1 MHNNI
6 QMRKKITLYSIALL
20 GMLVLFNSCKKEYES
35 IESIDD
41 AKIQA
46 YIKQNNL
53 TMTKDP
59 SGFYF
64 QVLSNGTGIPLLN
77 KDSVFYK
84 LAIKSLDGT
93 GYYTT
98 ATYANE
104 GTYLGYAYPSPYRIA
119 LAGTNRGAK
128 VRIIL
133 PSYLAYGK
141 NGNTSVPSNEVIV
154 SELSTYTET
163 AQWQIDDK
171 TITNF
176 LTAKGI
182 TATKGANRVYYK
194 TTTAGTGNTI
204 DIGSTITVKY
214 TGRLLDGTVFD
225 TSGDAT
231 LTYPATGG
239 VISGWD
245 VLFGMQAGAKV
256 RIFVPS
262 DLAYGTAGTSGI
274 APNSVL
280 DFDIEVITV
289 TN

>member
-1 MHNNI
+1 
-6 QMRKKITLYSIALL
+6 MRKKLTIYSLALL
-20 GMLVLFNSCKKEYES
+20 GIAILFNSCKKDYES

-59 SGFYF
+59 SGFYY
-64 QVLSNGTGIPLLN
+64 QVLTTGTGAPLLN

-84 LAIKSLDGT
+84 LAIKSLTGT
-93 GYYTT
+93 TYYTSP
-98 ATYANE
+98 TYGNE
-104 GTYLGYAYPSPYRIA
+104 GTYVGYATPSSYRMA
-119 LAGTNRGAK
+119 LVGINRGSK
-128 VRIIL
+128 VRVIL

-141 NGNTSVPSNEVIV
+141 NGNAAIPSNEVLV

-176 LTAKGI
+176 LTAKGL
-182 TATKGANRVYYK
+182 TATKSSNRVYYK
-194 TTTAGTGNTI
+194 VGTLGSGIPI
-204 DIGSTITVKY
+204 DIGSTVTVKY

-225 TSGDAT
+225 QTTGDAT
-231 LTYPATGG
+231 LAYAATGG
-239 VISGWD
+239 VIKGWD
-245 VLFGMQAGAKV
+245 VLFGMSKGTKV
-256 RIFVPS
+256 RIFIPS
-262 DLAYGTAGTSGI
+262 DLAYGTSGSGAI
-274 APNSVL
+274 SPNSVL
-280 DFDIEVITV
+280 DFDIEIVDV